1 VLGGHDASLKDIQIG
16 TRSPADSAA
25 ADSDT
30 TSVSAAAQAPVA
42 ATAMEL
48 SMAKLHHVESTDNA
62 HPPPDHASASVIS
75 ELADDMPKRNSS
87 AIAVTASSAT
97 AAPSKPTMV
106 SELKSIRAD
115 QLRDALQTYMNSHA
129 ISWHCKECFSV

>member
-1 VLGGHDASLKDIQIG
+1 MLGGHDASLKDIQIG

-97 AAPSKPTMV
+97 AAPSNPTLV
-106 SELKSIRAD
+106 SDKLKS
-115 QLRDALQTYMNSHA
+115 T
-129 ISWHCKECFSV
+129 